1 MRIGRPWTE
10 KRTLANSQDKER
22 ATLTMNYGRLTTIR
36 NRSAKFVRADESV
49 PDPIV
54 TSAVVSH
61 WSRRRHLNS
70 I

>member
-1 MRIGRPWTE
+1 
-10 KRTLANSQDKER
+10 
-22 ATLTMNYGRLTTIR
+22 MNYGRLTTIR
-36 NRSAKFVRADESV
+36 NRSAKFVRTDESL

-54 TSAVVSH
+54 TSTVVSH